1 MPTWIGD
8 SGRLVENI
16 TIAVEGLGIAGI
28 RHNRIRA
35 QEPAHA
41 GEVIPRV
48 VVDESEVV
56 VVLLAGVAAV
66 GIGLAGGGAVAAEGE
81 VAGAA
86 AGNQPTPIIVA
97 HDAVAAAYDN
107 LPHGD
112 SPLERTGLWGKSIE
126 SQPIRNQQE

>member
-1 MPTWIGD
+1 M
-8 SGRLVENI
+8 
-16 TIAVEGLGIAGI
+16 
-28 RHNRIRA
+28 
-35 QEPAHA
+35 
-41 GEVIPRV
+41 
-48 VVDESEVV
+48 
-56 VVLLAGVAAV
+56 LLAGEAAV
-66 GIGLAGGGAVAAEGE
+66 GECLRRRGAVGAEGE